1 MSDPASTDGLR
12 QREHQRVDQPQTLPD
27 SRLANVSRE
36 QSAGL
41 ILSFVAG
48 FVDVAGYLAL
58 FGLFSANMT
67 GNILLVAV
75 ELVQPRGDIALN
87 RLVAV
92 PLFMSGVLIGWL
104 IAAQA
109 KRRAWSVTPVL
120 LVSEAIALTLFAV
133 VGMVYGTQLQS
144 SSQQGLIVA
153 ISAFSLIAMGL
164 QNALAREL
172 SANMPTTTAMTNN
185 LSLLILDGA
194 ALVSA
199 KLKGQP
205 LATDTSSQ
213 RFAQI
218 VPVFCGFLIGAMA
231 GAYGMRYL
239 GYSSIGVPIA
249 LMALLAVARLRAD
262 TSARLTP

>member
-1 MSDPASTDGLR
+1 M
-12 QREHQRVDQPQTLPD
+12 LPD
-27 SRLANVSRE
+27 SRLANASRA

-41 ILSFVAG
+41 ILGFVAG

-104 IAAQA
+104 IAVQA
-109 KRRAWSVTPVL
+109 KRRVWPVGSVL
-120 LVSEAIALTLFAV
+120 LMSEAIALTLFVV
-133 VGMVYGTQLQS
+133 VGMVYGPQLQR

-172 SANMPTTTAMTNN
+172 SADMPTTTAMTNN

-205 LATDTSSQ
+205 MATNTSYQ
-213 RFAQI
+213 RFARI
-218 VPVFCGFLIGAMA
+218 VPVFCAFLVGAMA

-239 GYSSIGVPIA
+239 GYLSVGVPIA
-249 LMALLAVARLRAD
+249 FVVLLAVTRLRAD
-262 TSARLTP
+262 TSSH